1 MRTVAGPSSAV
12 QCELTGGPYTVWSPC
27 AACPGGV
34 PAAVTEARLMTDQD
48 LVQLYEDEQ
57 SDENEQR
64 EDPDQPE

>member
-1 MRTVAGPSSAV
+1 MCVERRPVHHLVAG
-12 QCELTGGPYTVWSPC
+12 T
-27 AACPGGV
+27 ACPGGV
-34 PAAVTEARLMTDQD
+34 SAAVTEARLMTDQD